1 MTKNLNQDIERI
13 EMMKIILIGLR
24 QEAIINKNNKNFR
37 QCLNDYVSCMR
48 NARKFGI
55 LVKDIISYYNEIN
68 QIIGIKRKLGQLDS
82 LVIKFNTD
90 NRNLN

>member
-48 NARKFGI
+48 SARKFGI

-82 LVIKFNTD
+82 LVIKFNND